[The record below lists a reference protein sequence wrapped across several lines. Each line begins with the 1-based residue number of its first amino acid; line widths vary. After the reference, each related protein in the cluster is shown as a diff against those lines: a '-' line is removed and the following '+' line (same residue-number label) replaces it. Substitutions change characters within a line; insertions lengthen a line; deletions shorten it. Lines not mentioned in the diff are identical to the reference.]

1 MKTAGS
7 TGRHGEVLSG
17 IMNRKADF
25 EILQEQLWYR
35 IPVESRPRAWP
46 PEWLAIYHTSIF
58 GADRYTVQYYGRV
71 RRIERALRRD
81 IFPAE
86 TPNLKSDREYYQI
99 YLHGLECLP
108 VPIMSAKPRRNP
120 FISTTRRK
128 FIEAGGI
135 NDLFDESPLEDQ
147 LWGELKA
154 RRIPAER
161 QWEVSVGSGRYYLDF
176 ALFCRKGKVDVE
188 TDGDT
193 WHKNRTKEDNERN
206 NAVAS
211 AGWHVLRFDTQQIRE
226 TASTYCISEVEKT
239 IRTLGGLEEETLAP
253 RLFYELPEGRAQ
265 QLALFE
271 DALPVIW
278 TDYLWRNLAP

>member
-1 MKTAGS
+1 MKDADS
-7 TGRHGEVLSG
+7 TGRHGEVLIG

-25 EILQEQLWYR
+25 EILQEELWYR
-35 IPVESRPRAWP
+35 IPVKSRPRAWP
-46 PEWLAIYHTSIF
+46 PDWLAIYHTSVF

-99 YLHGLECLP
+99 HLHQLERLRI
-108 VPIMSAKPRRNP
+108 PIVSAKPRRNP
-120 FISTTRRK
+120 FIATTWCK
-128 FIEAGGI
+128 FMEAGGI

-154 RRIPAER
+154 RQIPAER
-161 QWEVSVGSGRYYLDF
+161 QWEVEAGGKRYYLDF
-176 ALFCRKGKVDVE
+176 ALLCREGKVDVE

-193 WHKNRTKEDNERN
+193 WHKSRTRQDNERN
-206 NAVAS
+206 NAVTS
-211 AGWHVLRFDTQQIRE
+211 AGWHVLRFNTQQIRE
-226 TASTYCISEVEKT
+226 AAGTYCISQIETT
-239 IRTLGGLEEETLAP
+239 IRTLGGLQEETLAP
-253 RLFYELPEGRAQ
+253 RLFYELPEGPAQ

-271 DALPVIW
+271 EGPSYDL
-278 TDYLWRNLAP
+278 D